1 VNIFIMTGLA
11 MGVVFKERL
20 NRGDWQKPI
29 FAHLVIFFKPYSSRA
44 KAGFKESPSG

>member
-1 VNIFIMTGLA
+1 MAFFIFRGLCI
-11 MGVVFKERL
+11 